1 MNTNHFPVS
10 HTMHEPLTFININ
23 SQPVEVPA
31 STKKRAIKRIAP
43 VSDEG
48 FHKGWR
54 VVGVPGDALKQ
65 AEQDHPRLIAD
76 AESWNLRVQQERGTG
91 KAVPVSGPW
100 DADKW
105 LNEAKLRPV
114 RSKPYELQ
122 SAANE
127 CAELARKA
135 GWLRV
140 SLQEVKK
147 EASKPEAA

>member
-1 MNTNHFPVS
+1 MNINHFPVS
-10 HTMHEPLTFININ
+10 PAMHEPLTFININ
-23 SQPVEVPA
+23 SQPVEIPVG
-31 STKKRAIKRIAP
+31 TKKRAVKRIAS
-43 VSDEG
+43 VNDEG

-54 VVGVPGDALKQ
+54 VVGIPGDALRQ

-76 AESWNLRVQQERGTG
+76 AESWNRRVQQERGIG
-91 KAVPVSGPW
+91 KAVSVPGPW

-114 RSKPYELQ
+114 RSKPYEIL

-140 SLQEVKK
+140 SLQEVKRDAK
-147 EASKPEAA
+147 ASA